1 MGYTGMISCWDQAL
15 YTEELVTQGS
25 LHLMFTPHTKTIMN
39 DLGHGYK
46 TDGSP
51 VPPQPFP
58 AISGTFSR
66 DTGKGTRYACKTLST
81 PCIPRPKIILMK
93 PLSSPSLW
101 LPLAQVLQ
109 ILIIC
114 LTIGLFI
121 VSIPIN
127 YEQRSVIC
135 KIESCPPDQV
145 TLAGEQAMNHVGIST
160 TSFVT
165 LTIALD
171 VLVAVI
177 FTTCAI
183 IIFVRKPNDPF
194 TIFVTVML
202 VTFGLATFTGAIRGI
217 ALAYP
222 KLDWLVKTIEMI
234 GNTSIPAFFF
244 VFPNGRF
251 TPRWTAAILI
261 GWLLLILPP
270 YYFPDSP
277 LNLQHNPAIF
287 GPLFVI
293 VHLSGIVAQIHRY
306 RRISGSIE
314 KQQTKWVVYGLT
326 IGVGAALITKLLALT
341 ITDPMGDGLPL
352 IFVFNIVAVLWM
364 LLLPISITIA
374 VVRYR
379 LWDIN
384 PIINRTLVYGAL
396 SFLTIAFYVLIVGGF
411 ALYFRSNETNLVIS
425 FIATGIVAILFEPL
439 RQRLQRAVNRLMY
452 GERDDPATVLTR
464 LSQRL
469 DSALAPDSVL
479 QTIAETLAQTLRLP
493 YAAISLVEDAPRFA
507 STSSPPPSDLHH
519 LPLHYQTE
527 RVGELILAPRAPD
540 ESFSPADMKLINI
553 IAQQAGVAAYTVRLN
568 NDLQRSRER
577 LVTAQEEER
586 RRLRRDLH
594 DGVGP
599 TLASFS
605 QRLETA
611 AELIHT
617 DPHKSE
623 KIIHALQKQVTETV
637 ADIRRLVYAL
647 RPPVL
652 DEFGLVSAVREHVA
666 QYSGPRGIK
675 VSFDVSEPMPSLPA
689 AVEVAAY
696 RIALEAFTNVV
707 KHAKA
712 SACHVLIRVEN
723 ASLLLEI
730 SDNGKGLPAEIHA
743 GIGFHSMRER
753 ASELGGEFSIEKKP
767 SGGTMVRARLPIMNL
782 ANLPAMLP
790 EQNSALSTKENRPC
804 PSKS

>member
-1 MGYTGMISCWDQAL
+1 MT
-15 YTEELVTQGS
+15 
-25 LHLMFTPHTKTIMN
+25 
-39 DLGHGYK
+39 
-46 TDGSP
+46 
-51 VPPQPFP
+51 
-58 AISGTFSR
+58 
-66 DTGKGTRYACKTLST
+66 TLS
-81 PCIPRPKIILMK
+81 PSQSPRP
-93 PLSSPSLW
+93 LW
-101 LPLAQVLQ
+101 LNLARLFQV
-109 ILIIC
+109 LIIC

-121 VSIPIN
+121 ASIPLN
-127 YEQRSVIC
+127 YEQRITIC
-135 KIESCPPDQV
+135 RTESCPPDQV
-145 TLAGEQAMNHVGIST
+145 TLAGEQALNRVNVSVA
-160 TSFVT
+160 SFVT

-171 VLVAVI
+171 ILVAVT

-183 IIFVRKPNDPF
+183 IIFIRKPKDPF
-194 TIFVTVML
+194 TIFVTIML
-202 VTFGLATFTGAIRGI
+202 ITFGSATFTGGIRGI
-217 ALAYP
+217 ALDSP
-222 KLDWLVKTIEMI
+222 ELDWLVKTIEII

-251 TPRWTAAILI
+251 TPRWTAAVLI
-261 GWLLLILPP
+261 GWFLLIVPP

-277 LNLQHNPAIF
+277 LNLQRNSAIF
-287 GPLFVI
+287 GPLFVFA
-293 VHLSGIVAQIHRY
+293 HLSGIVAQIYRY
-306 RRISGSIE
+306 LRVSDSIE

-326 IGVGAALITKLLALT
+326 IGVGGALITKMLVLT
-341 ITDPMGDGLPL
+341 ITDPMGDGLPVA
-352 IFVFNIVAVLWM
+352 FVFNIIAVLWM

-396 SFLTIAFYVLIVGGF
+396 SFLTIAFYVLVVGGF
-411 ALYFRSNETNLVIS
+411 ALYFRSNETNVVIS
-425 FIATGIVAILFEPL
+425 FIATGVVAILFEPL

-452 GERDDPATVLTR
+452 GERDDPATVLMR

-493 YAAISLVEDAPRFA
+493 YAAISLLDEEPSFA
-507 STSSPPPSDLHH
+507 STPGMPPFDLVH
-519 LPLHYQTE
+519 LPLTYQTA
-527 RVGELILAPRAPD
+527 RVGELILAPRAAG
-540 ESFSPADMKLINI
+540 ESFSPSDLKLINI

-568 NDLQRSRER
+568 NDLKKSRER
-577 LVTAQEEER
+577 LVSAQEEER

-611 AELIHT
+611 AELIHSN
-617 DPHKSE
+617 PQKSE

-637 ADIRRLVYAL
+637 AEIRRLVYAL

-652 DEFGLVSAVREHVA
+652 DEFGLVSAIREHTA
-666 QYSGPRGIK
+666 QYRGPRGIR
-675 VSFDVSEPMPSLPA
+675 VAFDVTEPMPPLPA

-696 RIALEAFTNVV
+696 RIALEAFTNIV
-707 KHAKA
+707 KHARA
-712 SACHVLIRVEN
+712 SACTVLIRIEN

-730 SDNGKGLPAEIHA
+730 SDNGKGLPAETQA

-753 ASELGGEFSIEKKP
+753 ANELGGKFAVENRP
-767 SGGTMVRARLPIMNL
+767 SGGTTIRARLPISEL
-782 ANLPAMLP
+782 TILPATEPDEDP
-790 EQNSALSTKENRPC
+790 EPQTKE
-804 PSKS
+804 K